1 MQICPKRVEAG
12 VKKSVE
18 KDIHENHQTL
28 AILVL
33 FKPTYKGI
41 FFLQVDGTKNC
52 MKWDFKFFWWLLAGP
67 SQDACRGTTPHPVD
81 VFLKQMVQPRP
92 LFRLFWSF
100 QTNIITIFT
109 TNICEKCPSSIWC
122 QDSNPRPLTWVFSH
136 NH

>member
-41 FFLQVDGTKNC
+41 FFLQVDGAKNC
-52 MKWDFKFFWWLLAGP
+52 MK
-67 SQDACRGTTPHPVD
+67 
-81 VFLKQMVQPRP
+81 
-92 LFRLFWSF
+92 
-100 QTNIITIFT
+100 
-109 TNICEKCPSSIWC
+109 
-122 QDSNPRPLTWVFSH
+122 
-136 NH
+136 